1 MAPLVLTLA
10 ETLHISEIVYYVTS
24 RISKFFENIENRRT
38 INRTMSELSAL
49 SDAELAD
56 IGLNRSMIYSVA
68 MESIS
73 DGDAK

>member
-1 MAPLVLTLA
+1 MTPLVLTLT

-24 RISKFFENIENRRT
+24 RISKFFENIENRRK

-56 IGLNRSMIYSVA
+56 IGINRSMIYSIA

-73 DGDAK
+73 YGDAK